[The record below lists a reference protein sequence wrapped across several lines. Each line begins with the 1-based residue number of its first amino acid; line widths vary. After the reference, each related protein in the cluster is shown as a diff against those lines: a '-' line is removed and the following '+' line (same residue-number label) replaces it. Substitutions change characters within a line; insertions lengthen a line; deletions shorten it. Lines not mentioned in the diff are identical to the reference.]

1 MARVGFAAKERM
13 TARFELLDIELLH
26 CHEEIQPDLLERV
39 MREIRADGYVKKPI
53 LVADKVYVILDG
65 HHRFEALR
73 RLGCRRVPAYV
84 IDYFS
89 ELVDLALWPTAKET
103 RVRKED
109 VVERGRA
116 GLLYT
121 PKTTRHTLRIQL
133 PDVFT
138 DLEDLM

>member
-1 MARVGFAAKERM
+1 MARAGFAVKQRPA
-13 TARFELLDIELLH
+13 ARFELLDIELLH
-26 CHEEIQPDLLERV
+26 CHEEIQLPLLERV
-39 MREIRADGYVKKPI
+39 MEEIREDGYVKKPI
-53 LVADKVYVILDG
+53 LVADKVWVILDG
-65 HHRFEALR
+65 HHRYEALR

-89 ELVDLALWPTAKET
+89 DVVDLELWPTATEKN
-103 RVRKED
+103 VRKED

-121 PKTTRHTLRIQL
+121 PKTTRHKIKIHL

>member
-1 MARVGFAAKERM
+1 MARAGFVAREKIS
-13 TARFELLDIELLH
+13 ARFELLDIDLLH
-26 CHEEIQPDLLERV
+26 CHEEIRPEVLEKLV
-39 MREIRADGYVKKPI
+39 EEIKADGYVKKPI
-53 LVADKVYVILDG
+53 LVADDAFVILDG
-65 HHRFEALR
+65 HHRYEALR
-73 RLGCRRVPAYV
+73 RLGCRRVPCYI

-89 ELVDLALWPTAKET
+89 EAVDLTLWPTAKEKN
-103 RVRKED
+103 VRKQD

-121 PKTTRHTLRIQL
+121 PKTTRHTVKISL

>member
-1 MARVGFAAKERM
+1 MAQAGFAERQR
-13 TARFELLDIELLH
+13 TAARFELLDIELLH
-26 CHEEIQPDLLERV
+26 CHEELRPELLDRV
-39 MREIRADGYVKKPI
+39 MREIKEDGYVKKPI

-89 ELVDLALWPTAKET
+89 DVVDLSLWPTAKEKQ
-103 RVRKED
+103 VRKED

-121 PKTTRHTLRIQL
+121 PKTTRHTLKIQL

>member
-1 MARVGFAAKERM
+1 MARAGSAAKERAA
-13 TARFELLDIELLH
+13 ARFELLDIELLH

-39 MREIRADGYVKKPI
+39 MEEIKDDGFVKKPI
-53 LVADKVYVILDG
+53 LVADKVWVILDG

-89 ELVDLALWPTAKET
+89 DVIDLDLWPTAKVKE
-103 RVRKED
+103 VRKQD
-109 VVERGRA
+109 VVEHGRA

-121 PKTTRHTLRIQL
+121 PKTTRHTLKIHL
-133 PDVFT
+133 PEVFT

>member
-1 MARVGFAAKERM
+1 MPRAEFAAKEKV
-13 TARFELLDIELLH
+13 AVRFELLDVDLLH
-26 CHEEIQPDLLERV
+26 GHEEIRAELLETLIQ
-39 MREIRADGYVKKPI
+39 EIKEDGYIKRPI
-53 LVADKVYVILDG
+53 LVADKAYVILDG

-73 RLGCRRVPAYV
+73 RLGCRRVPCYV
-84 IDYFS
+84 VDYFS
-89 ELVDLALWPTAKET
+89 EAVDLALWPTAKEKS
-103 RVRKED
+103 VRKED

-121 PKTTRHTLRIQL
+121 PKTTRHTIRIPL

>member
-1 MARVGFAAKERM
+1 MVRAGVATKDRPA
-13 TARFELLDIELLH
+13 ARFELLDVDLLH

-39 MREIRADGYVKKPI
+39 MEEIREDGYVKKPI
-53 LVADKVYVILDG
+53 LVADKVWVILDG
-65 HHRFEALR
+65 HHRYEALR

-89 ELVDLALWPTAKET
+89 EVIDLTLWPTAKVKQ
-103 RVRKED
+103 VRKED
-109 VVERGRA
+109 VIERGRA

-121 PKTTRHTLRIQL
+121 PKTTRHTLKIQL

>member
-1 MARVGFAAKERM
+1 MARAGFATKER
-13 TARFELLDIELLH
+13 TAARFELLDVELLH
-26 CHEEIQPDLLERV
+26 SHEEIRPELLERV
-39 MREIRADGYVKKPI
+39 MQEIKEDGYVKKPI

-89 ELVDLALWPTAKET
+89 ELVELTLWPTAKVK
-103 RVRKED
+103 RVQKED

-121 PKTTRHTLRIQL
+121 PKTTRHTLKIQL

>member
-1 MARVGFAAKERM
+1 MARAGFATKERLA
-13 TARFELLDIELLH
+13 ARFELLDIDLLH
-26 CHEEIQPDLLERV
+26 CHEEIQQPLLERV
-39 MREIRADGYVKKPI
+39 MEQIREDGYVKKPI
-53 LVADKVYVILDG
+53 LVADKVWVILDG
-65 HHRFEALR
+65 HHRYEALR

-89 ELVDLALWPTAKET
+89 EVVDLTLWPTAKEKN
-103 RVRKED
+103 VRKED

-121 PKTTRHTLRIQL
+121 PKTTRHMVRIHL

>member
-1 MARVGFAAKERM
+1 MARAGFATKAP
-13 TARFELLDIELLH
+13 TAARFELLDIDLLR
-26 CHEEIQPDLLERV
+26 CHEEIQPALLERV
-39 MREIRADGYVKKPI
+39 MEEIREDGYVKKPI
-53 LVADKVYVILDG
+53 LVADKVWVILDG
-65 HHRFEALR
+65 HHRYEALK

-89 ELVDLALWPTAKET
+89 DVVDLGLWPTAREKN
-103 RVRKED
+103 VRKED

-121 PKTTRHTLRIQL
+121 PKTTRHTIKIHL

>member
-1 MARVGFAAKERM
+1 MARAGFATKE
-13 TARFELLDIELLH
+13 TPAARFELLDINLLH
-26 CHEEIQPDLLERV
+26 CHEEIQLPLLERV
-39 MREIRADGYVKKPI
+39 MEEIREDGYVKKPI
-53 LVADKVYVILDG
+53 LVADQVWVILDG
-65 HHRFEALR
+65 HHRYEALR

-89 ELVDLALWPTAKET
+89 DVVELSLWPTAKVKD
-103 RVRKED
+103 VRKED
-109 VVERGRA
+109 VVEHGRS

-121 PKTTRHTLRIQL
+121 PKTTRHKIRIQL

>member
-1 MARVGFAAKERM
+1 MARAAFATKAP
-13 TARFELLDIELLH
+13 TAARFELLDINLLH
-26 CHEEIQPDLLERV
+26 CHEEIQPPLLERV
-39 MREIRADGYVKKPI
+39 MEEIREDGYVKKPI
-53 LVADKVYVILDG
+53 LVADKVWVILDG
-65 HHRFEALR
+65 HHRYEALK

-89 ELVDLALWPTAKET
+89 DIVDLGLWPTAKEKN
-103 RVRKED
+103 VRKQD

-121 PKTTRHTLRIQL
+121 PKTTRHTIKIHL

>member
-1 MARVGFAAKERM
+1 MARAEFAERQR
-13 TARFELLDIELLH
+13 TAARFELLDIELLH
-26 CHEEIQPDLLERV
+26 CHEELRPELVDRV
-39 MREIRADGYVKKPI
+39 MREIKEDGYVKKPI

-89 ELVDLALWPTAKET
+89 DVVDLSLWPTAKEKQ
-103 RVRKED
+103 VRKED

-121 PKTTRHTLRIQL
+121 PKTTRHTLKIQL

>member
-1 MARVGFAAKERM
+1 MARAGFVTKEKVA
-13 TARFELLDIELLH
+13 ARFELLDIDLLH
-26 CHEEIQPDLLERV
+26 CHEEIRPELLEQI
-39 MREIRADGYVKKPI
+39 MEEIREDGYVKKPI
-53 LVADKVYVILDG
+53 LVADKAWVILDG
-65 HHRFEALR
+65 HHRYEALR
-73 RLGCRRVPAYV
+73 RLGCRRVPCYV

-89 ELVDLALWPTAKET
+89 DVVDLTLWPTAKEKN
-103 RVRKED
+103 VKKQD

-121 PKTTRHTLRIQL
+121 PKTTRHTIKIQL

>member
-1 MARVGFAAKERM
+1 MARTGFATKEKPA
-13 TARFELLDIELLH
+13 ARFELLDIDLLH
-26 CHEEIQPDLLERV
+26 CHEEIQLPLLERV
-39 MREIRADGYVKKPI
+39 MEEIREDGYVKKPI
-53 LVADKVYVILDG
+53 LVADRVWVILDG
-65 HHRFEALR
+65 HHRYEALR

-89 ELVDLALWPTAKET
+89 DVVDLTLWPTAKE
-103 RVRKED
+103 RNVRKED

-121 PKTTRHTLRIQL
+121 PKTTRHTIRIQL
-133 PDVFT
+133 PDIFT